1 VRTEMKHEHET
12 KHEPA
17 GYGVYFLTW
26 FTLVVLTS
34 ITVTAAGMDF
44 GNLSVFVALVI
55 AAVKASVV
63 LYLFM
68 HLKYESK
75 MFHIMVI
82 VVLVTLVIFIGLTFT
97 DTLFR

>member
-1 VRTEMKHEHET
+1 MKDEHET
-12 KHEPA
+12 QHESG

-26 FTLVVLTS
+26 FALLLLTS
-34 ITVTAAGMDF
+34 ITTTAAGMNF
-44 GNLSVFVALVI
+44 GSVSVFVALVI
-55 AAVKASVV
+55 AAIKATIV

-75 MFHIMVI
+75 LFHIMVF

-97 DTLFR
+97 DVLFR

>member
-1 VRTEMKHEHET
+1 MNHDHDT
-12 KHEPA
+12 KHEPV

-26 FTLVVLTS
+26 FGLLVLTA
-34 ITVTAAGMDF
+34 ITVTAAGMNF

-55 AAVKASVV
+55 AAVKATVV

-75 MFHIMVI
+75 LFHVMVL